1 MSARS
6 GADETADD
14 SSESPGA
21 SAAGP
26 PKAVAAPLNFADE
39 RLGSTT
45 FLRRTIT
52 KVFPDHWSF
61 MLGEIA
67 LYSFVILLL
76 TGTFLTFWFQPSM
89 TEVHYHGSYAKLDGV
104 KMSEAY
110 ASTLHITFDV
120 RGGLLMRQIHHWS
133 AVVFM
138 AAIMAHMLRVFFTGA
153 YRKPR
158 EINWLIGLG
167 LFTLGM
173 IEGLF
178 GYSLPDDLL
187 SGVGLRITAGVAQAI
202 PLVGTYISF
211 FLFGGEFP
219 GEDIIPR
226 LYTLHVLL
234 IPGLILALVT
244 AHMMIMWYQKH
255 TQLPGKGATGTNV
268 VGYPMYPVFMAKTG
282 AYFLFTFGVTALLG
296 AFAQINPIWLFGPY
310 DPAAVTA
317 GSQPDFYMGFLEGA
331 LRIMPNWET
340 TLFGYTVSW
349 NVLVPALVPLGV
361 LMTGAALFPFI
372 EQWVT
377 GDRRSHHLND
387 RPRNAPVRTAI
398 GMTGVTFYGVL
409 WLAGG
414 NDVIA
419 NTFHVSLF
427 ATTWFFRFAIIIAP
441 VVAFVVTRRAC
452 LGLQRRDAATIG
464 HGVESGVIRRLPS
477 GAFVETH
484 VRARPEEQEI
494 ILSKADTPVAEPS
507 GPDANGI
514 PAPSTRGPMGA
525 ARAWLRRF
533 WYADPIATEPATAH
547 ADAVLAQPTPVPAEG
562 AVAEPSPTE
571 PGVAHRELTSG

>member
-1 MSARS
+1 MSAPPS
-6 GADETADD
+6 TEAAEGSTEG
-14 SSESPGA
+14 SPA
-21 SAAGP
+21 
-26 PKAVAAPLNFADE
+26 PKPVAATLDYVDD
-39 RLGSTT
+39 RLGSTA
-45 FLRRTIT
+45 FLQRTIK

-76 TGTFLTFWFQPSM
+76 TGTFLTLWFQPSM
-89 TEVHYHGSYAKLDGV
+89 VEVPYHGSYAKLDGV

-120 RGGLLMRQIHHWS
+120 RGGLLIRQIHHW
-133 AVVFM
+133 AAIVFM
-138 AAIMAHMLRVFFTGA
+138 AAIMCHMLRVFFTGA

-158 EINWLIGLG
+158 ELNWLIGLG

-173 IEGLF
+173 VEGLF

-187 SGVGLRITAGVAQAI
+187 SGAGLRITAGVAQSI

-211 FLFGGEFP
+211 FLFGGEYP

-226 LYTLHVLL
+226 MYTLHVLL

-244 AHMMIMWYQKH
+244 AHMMIMWHQKH
-255 TQLPGKGATGTNV
+255 TQLPGKGASGSNV

-282 AYFLFTFGVTALLG
+282 AYFLFTFGVIALLG
-296 AFAQINPIWLFGPY
+296 SFAQINPIWLFGPY
-310 DPAAVTA
+310 DPNSITA

-340 TLFGYTVSW
+340 TLLGHTVAW
-349 NVLVPALVPLGV
+349 NVVIPALLPLGLV
-361 LMTGAALFPFI
+361 MTGAALFPFI

-398 GMTGVTFYGVL
+398 GMTAVAFYGML

-414 NDVIA
+414 NDIIA
-419 NTFHVSLF
+419 NTFHVSLY
-427 ATTWFFRFAIIIAP
+427 ATTWFFRFA
-441 VVAFVVTRRAC
+441 VFVVPLAAFMVTKRAC

-464 HGVESGVIRRLPS
+464 HGVESGVIRQLPS
-477 GAFVETH
+477 GEFVEIH
-484 VRARPEEQEI
+484 VRPRPQDREV
-494 ILSKADTPVAEPS
+494 ILSREETPVVEPP

-514 PAPSTRGPMGA
+514 PAPAARGPVGA
-525 ARAWLRRF
+525 VRHRLRRF
-533 WYADPIATEPATAH
+533 WYADPIPLEAAAPALE
-547 ADAVLAQPTPVPAEG
+547 LAAGEDGP
-562 AVAEPSPTE
+562 
-571 PGVAHRELTSG
+571 AHREVTSGRPAS